1 MDNYGTD
8 MKGPIKIEELAT
20 LPANSP
26 TNCRRLIYVAAT
38 DKFYYGGATAWIE
51 FANYSSLLAHINLTT
66 AHGSDGAVVGANTLG
81 AHTGLT
87 TSAHGGISPSGHTH
101 THASLT
107 DIDSLEHREI
117 VPVSGTYTAP
127 NPTGYNPPGMT
138 ADGDW
143 SILPWWEGGE
153 RVTIPV
159 PGMKKKPKIIITQAF
174 AQSPSN
180 YGTPWPNGYFSAA
193 FQSTYIDN
201 GSSIGHPADRNQ
213 DLMTSFSFNGW
224 NTAYAGVSTAAL
236 GAGWTMSSYIWMP
249 TVGYSTDI
257 WTYSAGGAI
266 QWTVAGVEGGADAY
280 IVIDFVRLKGWA
292 TEAATIGGI
301 SMTIR
306 YGMVVISE

>member
-201 GSSIGHPADRNQ
+201 GSSIGHPSSSYENLTGAVG
-213 DLMTSFSFNGW
+213 FHG
-224 NTAYAGVSTAAL
+224 AGTGYSSVVVPSI
-236 GAGWTMSSYIWMP
+236 GAGWAMSADIWVP

-257 WTYSAGGAI
+257 GGVSVSGNI

-280 IVIDFVRLKGWA
+280 IVVDFVRQKNWYA
-292 TEAATIGGI
+292 VASTIGGI
-301 SMTIR
+301 SMGFHYSMI
-306 YGMVVISE
+306 VISE